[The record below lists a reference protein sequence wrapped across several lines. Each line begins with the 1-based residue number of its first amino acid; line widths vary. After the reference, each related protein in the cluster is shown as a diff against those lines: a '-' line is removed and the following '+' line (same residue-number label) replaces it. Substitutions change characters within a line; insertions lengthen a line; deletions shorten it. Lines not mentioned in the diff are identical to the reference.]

1 MNRNRLI
8 LIQIQTLPPSMHHK
22 WKAAIEIVMKKT
34 DEKSIESKD
43 NCNLNQHND
52 SMVKRKV
59 ANSVGR
65 VLLGKLT

>member
-1 MNRNRLI
+1 M
-8 LIQIQTLPPSMHHK
+8 
-22 WKAAIEIVMKKT
+22 EIFRQPAPY
-34 DEKSIESKD
+34 KSPIESKD

-65 VLLGKLT
+65 VLLGKVT